1 MLEVEATYVAREKE
15 DHLLWSTDELRN
27 RLAHLQTLWR
37 AADGVL
43 EQAVAALPERE
54 RLAVSCL
61 LVRDL
66 YFVLELHSTHLGR
79 QSGVE
84 PVAKQTVQHTSL
96 STAELTKIPFNEWL
110 FDEADDEED

>member
-15 DHLLWSTDELRN
+15 DYLLQSTADLRN
-27 RLAHLQTLWR
+27 RLAHLQKLWK

-43 EQAVAALPERE
+43 ELAVVALPERD

-66 YFVLELHSTHLGR
+66 YLLLELHCTHLGK
-79 QSGVE
+79 SGGVE
-84 PVAKQTVQHTSL
+84 PVDKQTVQRTSA

-110 FDEADDEED
+110 FDESDDEE